1 MRLRIVPCTQAR
13 AREYVRQHHRHH
25 KPPVGAVFC
34 LACADGVGL
43 VRGVAM
49 VGRPVARLLDD
60 GLSLEVNRVATDG
73 TRNACSMLLGA
84 ARRAAFALGYD
95 RIITYT
101 LPSEGGAS
109 LRGAGW
115 TQDRQATTP
124 DRKWGNRS
132 RRQARQLGG
141 KWRWVSARPKADP
154 VVVVWPK
161 ADNTHPCLW
170 GEE

>member
-1 MRLRIVPCTQAR
+1 MSLRVVPCTQAR

-34 LACADGVGL
+34 LACADGAGI
-43 VRGVAM
+43 VRGVAT
-49 VGRPVARLLDD
+49 VGRPVARMLSD
-60 GLSLEVNRVATDG
+60 GLTVEVNRIATDG

-115 TQDRQATTP
+115 TQDAGSRGGSWVRQSRP
-124 DRKWGNRS
+124 DRDP
-132 RRQARQLGG
+132 ADLGV
-141 KWRWVSARPKADP
+141 KWRWVSTRPKADP

-161 ADNTHPCLW
+161 ADNAHPCLW